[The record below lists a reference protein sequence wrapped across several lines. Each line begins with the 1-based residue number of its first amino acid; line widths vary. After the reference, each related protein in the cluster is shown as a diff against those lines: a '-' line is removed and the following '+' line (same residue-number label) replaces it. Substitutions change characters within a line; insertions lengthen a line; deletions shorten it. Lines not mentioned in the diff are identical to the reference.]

1 MKPSGGSARRRARF
15 YEDASM
21 MYRASMSRENSAV
34 DEARSMSVGIVRRHL
49 PDPAYRIFLF
59 GSRARGTAHERSD
72 IDISIDGPL
81 PVPYEI
87 LATII
92 DEIGESPTLY
102 SVDVVDLKRAPA
114 QFRAVALERAT
125 EIA

>member
-1 MKPSGGSARRRARF
+1 
-15 YEDASM
+15 
-21 MYRASMSRENSAV
+21 MSPENSAV
-34 DEARSMSVGIVRRHL
+34 DEARRMSVEIVRRHL
-49 PDPAYRIFLF
+49 PDAAYKIFLF

-72 IDISIDGPL
+72 IDIGIDGPR

-87 LATII
+87 LATIM
-92 DEIGESPTLY
+92 DEVGESPTLY

-114 QFRAVALERAT
+114 RFRAVALERAT

>member
-1 MKPSGGSARRRARF
+1 VKPSGGSARRRARF

-114 QFRAVALERAT
+114 PFRAVALERAT

>member
-1 MKPSGGSARRRARF
+1 MKLNGASALRLAWF
-15 YEDASM
+15 YDDASM
-21 MYRASMSRENSAV
+21 MYRASMSPENSAV
-34 DEARSMSVGIVRRHL
+34 DEARRMSVDIVRRHL
-49 PDPAYRIFLF
+49 PDPAHKIFLF

-72 IDISIDGPL
+72 IDIGIDGPL

-87 LATII
+87 LATIM
-92 DEIGESPTLY
+92 DEVGESPTLY